1 MFKKGIKSKLCIIII
16 YRYSARPDF
25 EADAVALLVGV
36 VRSRGARNVGICARN
51 VVYLQ
56 GV

>member
-1 MFKKGIKSKLCIIII
+1 MI

-25 EADAVALLVGV
+25 EADAVALLVCV